1 MRSFV
6 HDAWAA
12 LNHREA
18 MGDGTNRPPNVPNW
32 VPDDEARRLAA
43 YRILAAY
50 LDNCTRYYLP
60 EILWQR
66 PVETRQSGPIS
77 AEIEVGK
84 SPAEKFREY
93 GDPQLLVEQAVALVL
108 GDSQEIVIP
117 DAAPVPED
125 ATDAE
130 KQAQAAAQIFADWLD
145 AFRDSE
151 GLETRLIEQEEDS
164 VGLGDGVLVLGF
176 DADTQRVRLR
186 KYDIESYFPV
196 LSGDQDVDEFPNRVH
211 FAWCER
217 NTAGDEVLHRLTY
230 DRRRLPAGQTANYAY
245 AEKPSPWAVYRTHA
259 TWQLRNV
266 DKGAGLFDLAESTA
280 TYLTD
285 PDGTEVRDLPVGVDF
300 MPVVH
305 IPNTPAGA
313 RHFGKSLLIS
323 VAQLLDDIGFADSD
337 LAAASEVV
345 GNTPVV
351 TTGGVGGAAL
361 DRRPGAQWNM
371 PAGGDAKLLDTSNVL
386 TGQIGYKNDLLSR
399 LSVNT
404 RLAEALL
411 GRVKPNEV
419 PSGYALGLGFAPTRS
434 LIGKM
439 RLVRSRKHSLLLKF
453 ALRLGQVNGLL
464 PAGPTPRAEL
474 HLGAYLPADVQTVID
489 QVKALLPA
497 RAISTETAVQMLVN
511 VGVPI
516 EDAET
521 EVERIRAESFAEAVQ
536 LLEATGDEA
545 VVRKFLQLADAAPVA
560 PAPPAAGA

>member
-1 MRSFV
+1 MRDFV

-18 MGDGTNRPPNVPNW
+18 MGDGVTRPPNVAMW

-66 PVETRQSGPIS
+66 PVETRQVGPAS

-108 GDSQEIVIP
+108 GDSQEIVVP
-117 DAAPVPED
+117 DAAPVPDD
-125 ATDAE
+125 AGDAE
-130 KQAQAAAQIFADWLD
+130 KQAQAAAQVFADWLD
-145 AFRDSE
+145 SFRDTE

-186 KYDIESYFPV
+186 KYDVESYFPV

-230 DRRRLPAGQTANYAY
+230 DRRRLPDGQTVSYAY
-245 AEKPSPWAVYRTHA
+245 AETPSPWAVYRTHA
-259 TWQLRNV
+259 TWLLRNV
-266 DKGAGLFDLAESTA
+266 DKGSGLFDLAESTA

-285 PDGTEVRDLPVGVDF
+285 PDGTEVRELPVGVDF

-351 TTGGVGGAAL
+351 TTGGVGGGPL

-439 RLVRSRKHSLLLKF
+439 RLVRSRKHPLLLKF
-453 ALRLGQVNGLL
+453 SMRLAQVNGIL

-474 HLGAYLPADVQTVID
+474 SLGRYLPDDVQAAVD
-489 QVKALLPA
+489 RAKALLSVH
-497 RAISTETAVQMLVN
+497 AISRHTAVRMLIDA
-511 VGVPI
+511 GLPI
-516 EDAET
+516 DDAES
-521 EVERIRAESFAEAVQ
+521 EIDRIKAESMDDAVK
-536 LLEATGDEA
+536 LLEATGDEQQ
-545 VVRKFLQLADAAPVA
+545 VWDFLGLDGAPTS
-560 PAPPAAGA
+560 APPATDTSA